1 MELDLS
7 VPSSGASTAQQ
18 TPDSSQT
25 PLIVSNEQQGLETK
39 PASAEESEKDKAETS
54 GEESKEKEQRAG
66 LLNSD
71 LDDKGVA
78 SELHK
83 KEEVLKESSVDVGTL
98 AEQETVLYVEKSSVE
113 KTKKSDTRDIGKSST
128 EGNAQEE
135 AKLSEGDKDTEMAV
149 EQKAASGEKSEVD
162 AEPEKMEIDAVS
174 TDTSG
179 DVKVGETAIIGSPA
193 PPNNFT
199 TSSADSGAMPAQ
211 SLPAVETKRPP
222 LTAEQQAK
230 KKELMDLCIRALEYC
245 LRRFPQHHKSRYR
258 LAYVYYYS
266 SEHKETSA
274 CRDLLLG
281 SNTRQ
286 IKTFPFHHFGLF
298 NEKSKTNLFSAFWR
312 IPEEDIDR
320 PGCFCTHTYKSVAL
334 LLDVLSELKE
344 WDTLLV
350 IQNLLHS
357 TPAPGKKFLRDNERH
372 HLAKKAFEY
381 SLEIMKVRVS
391 DQDPKVRTVRTLRTV
406 RRTKNEER

>member
-1 MELDLS
+1 MSSSVFEDPKHGDPKSAEAISGADTVSMSEPPQREELSTSQAKSDMEGTKNSTMEVSSVETIEDLKSKGRSSQSKDVQALIPMELDLS

-98 AEQETVLYVEKSSVE
+98 AEQETVLYVEKSSVG

-162 AEPEKMEIDAVS
+162 TEPEKMEIDAVS

-266 SEHKETSA
+266 SEHKVTQQ
-274 CRDLLLG
+274 LLCHA
-281 SNTRQ
+281 S
-286 IKTFPFHHFGLF
+286 
-298 NEKSKTNLFSAFWR
+298 
-312 IPEEDIDR
+312 
-320 PGCFCTHTYKSVAL
+320 
-334 LLDVLSELKE
+334 
-344 WDTLLV
+344 
-350 IQNLLHS
+350 
-357 TPAPGKKFLRDNERH
+357 
-372 HLAKKAFEY
+372 
-381 SLEIMKVRVS
+381 
-391 DQDPKVRTVRTLRTV
+391 
-406 RRTKNEER
+406 